1 MYRYEN
7 TCIAGINNAEEFQA
21 WLKNGK
27 PKTGY
32 VFIRKIDGFNMGH
45 YINLGKDYSLVLH
58 NLTNKPRMDSIDY
71 YDEIKEET
79 ESVE

>member
-1 MYRYEN
+1 MIKYNNMYVAGLN
-7 TCIAGINNAEEFQA
+7 TLEEFQN

-45 YINLGKDYSLVLH
+45 YIVLGKDYSLVQY
-58 NLTNKPRMDSIDY
+58 NLSNKPRMDSIDY
-71 YDEIKEET
+71 YDEVT
-79 ESVE
+79 ESVD